1 MTVTAA
7 SGLRF
12 EGTAFWVRHRHRE
25 YGPFDYEWS
34 RDLGGV
40 ELVYRR
46 EKFGEFCSA
55 DEIYA
60 DLKEFHL
67 PMRVVEVTSIVCG
80 SIVFGILN
88 GFSSNQKRE
97 VISDHLVNNGLNR
110 FADNIEGWRDA

>member
-40 ELVYRR
+40 ELIYGR

-67 PMRVVEVTSIVCG
+67 PMAGTRGVM
-80 SIVFGILN
+80 
-88 GFSSNQKRE
+88 
-97 VISDHLVNNGLNR
+97 NR
-110 FADNIEGWRDA
+110 ASVQPETAHSFKP